1 MRAKDLIQSVS
12 LRVHRLLHTL
22 LIDVGVVGQFL
33 RSALMVCHLLDMG
46 SEAGSLPCVS
56 FALSSRITDE
66 FVDTLLLVAID
77 VAHQAATAAVLC
89 TSYNSGWQL
98 IHISIAH
105 LGSKPVFAFLLR
117 SNTSIGCAVDP
128 SVLLHDL
135 FFHLSVTSFCRSI
148 VALDPEL
155 FLSRI
160 AHTMKSLTFSVCKLE
175 IAIGNLNTQTV
186 HSPLRVYFVN
196 LFIECVQSLLF

>member
-1 MRAKDLIQSVS
+1 MRVELCEGILCICCGGECKREKWVRAKDLIQSVS
-12 LRVHRLLHTL
+12 LRVHRLLNTL

-117 SNTSIGCAVDP
+117 SKLT
-128 SVLLHDL
+128 
-135 FFHLSVTSFCRSI
+135 HLSDVLSI
-148 VALDPEL
+148 RASYCTICSSIWAWPPFADPL
-155 FLSRI
+155 
-160 AHTMKSLTFSVCKLE
+160 
-175 IAIGNLNTQTV
+175 
-186 HSPLRVYFVN
+186 
-196 LFIECVQSLLF
+196 